1 VKFQLTWQCPLVAKE
16 FCMVLF
22 NTSAGAQ
29 TVVATVPARNDAR
42 KWAGI
47 PSGRNSADKIWALA
61 AEYLF
66 MSILR
71 ICH

>member
-1 VKFQLTWQCPLVAKE
+1 
-16 FCMVLF
+16 MVLF

-47 PSGRNSADKIWALA
+47 PSGRNSTDKIWALA